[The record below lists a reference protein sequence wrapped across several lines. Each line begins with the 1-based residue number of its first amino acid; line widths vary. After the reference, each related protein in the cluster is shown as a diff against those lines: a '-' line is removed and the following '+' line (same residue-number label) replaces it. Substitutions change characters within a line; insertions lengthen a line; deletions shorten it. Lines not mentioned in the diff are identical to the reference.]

1 MILFKDEPKECEIVD
16 CNKDLAEKICPKTCS
31 EPKLCEV
38 ADCTKPKSKKI
49 CPKTCLESNKEN
61 IG

>member
-1 MILFKDEPKECEIVD
+1 MILFEDEPKECDIVD
-16 CNKDLAEKICPKTCS
+16 CSKDLAEKMCPETCS
-31 EPKLCEV
+31 EPKLCKV